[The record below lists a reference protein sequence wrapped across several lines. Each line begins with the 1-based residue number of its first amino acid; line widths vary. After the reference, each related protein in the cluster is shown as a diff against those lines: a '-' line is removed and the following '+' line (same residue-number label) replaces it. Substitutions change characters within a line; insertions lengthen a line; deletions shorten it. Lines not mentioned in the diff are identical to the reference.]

1 MFATFKMLFVYTALG
16 PLAGIIGIPYTL
28 MVGDISRLFRV
39 AMWIMAAGV
48 RAAGIRVVVE
58 GMEHVPVGRSCI
70 FLANH
75 VSNLDPPV
83 LLPMLPGRT
92 SVLLKRSLMR
102 IPILGTA
109 MRLANFVPV
118 DRGSRP
124 EAAAASVAA
133 AAEALRSGLNIL
145 IYPEGTRSRD
155 GRLAKFKKGPFY
167 LASDSGAPIIPVVI
181 TGTDTMMKKGTPWIR
196 PGVATVRMLA
206 AIEPGVYA
214 SKDELMAA
222 VRAARIEALPERMRP
237 MG

>member
-16 PLAGIIGIPYTL
+16 PLAGIVGIPYTL
-28 MVGDISRLFRV
+28 VVGDISRLYRV
-39 AMWIMAAGV
+39 SMWIMAAGV

-58 GMEHVPVGRSCI
+58 GMELVPEGRSCI

-109 MRLANFVPV
+109 MRMAGFVPV

-133 AAEALRSGLNIL
+133 AGAALRAGLHIL

-167 LASDSGAPIIPVVI
+167 LAADSGAPIVPVVI
-181 TGTDTMMKKGTPWIR
+181 TGTEAMMKKGTPWIR
-196 PGVATVRMLA
+196 PGVATVRMLP
-206 AIEPGVYA
+206 AIDPGAYG
-214 SKDELMAA
+214 SKDEVMAA
-222 VRAARIEALPERMRP
+222 VRAAMIEALPEAMRP
-237 MG
+237 VG